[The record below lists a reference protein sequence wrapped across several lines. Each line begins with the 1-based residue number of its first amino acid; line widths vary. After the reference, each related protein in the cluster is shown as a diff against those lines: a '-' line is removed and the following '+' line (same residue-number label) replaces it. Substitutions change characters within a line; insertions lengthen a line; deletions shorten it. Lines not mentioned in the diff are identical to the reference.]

1 MLIVRDF
8 NGIMHLL
15 QGKEKALFQ
24 DHLSGLDVA
33 TIVSKTTRR

>member
-15 QGKEKALFQ
+15 QGKEKALF
-24 DHLSGLDVA
+24 
-33 TIVSKTTRR
+33 